1 MADPKRPV
9 LWSRDAL
16 TDLAEIWRHYAEAAR
31 PQTADG
37 IIRDIEKV
45 CRLLGDHPL
54 AGRARD
60 EVRPGL
66 RSIAARPHVVF
77 YRVTDDAAEIIRVLD
92 GRRDIEEIFAAEPRR

>member
-1 MADPKRPV
+1 MADPRRPL

-16 TDLAEIWRHYAEAAR
+16 TDLAEIWRYYAEVAR

-37 IIRDIEKV
+37 VIRNIDKV
-45 CRLLGDHPL
+45 CRLLEDYPL

-60 EVRPGL
+60 DVRPGL

-77 YRVTDDAAEIIRVLD
+77 YRVIDDAAEIVRILD
-92 GRRDIEEIFAAEPRR
+92 GRRDVEEIFADEPSR